1 MPKGFAKI
9 RAVSSNRTGRHP
21 QYRSGDSPVS
31 GRGDPMDGGDP
42 RLGLGLV
49 FLASCF
55 MLWMLV
61 VARKDF
67 SKRHE
72 RLAWWK
78 HLGLSLGSEKWH
90 FRLMV
95 ALVGLFSRAIAL

>member
-1 MPKGFAKI
+1 
-9 RAVSSNRTGRHP
+9 
-21 QYRSGDSPVS
+21 
-31 GRGDPMDGGDP
+31 MDGGDP

-78 HLGLSLGSEKWH
+78 HLGLSLGS
-90 FRLMV
+90 
-95 ALVGLFSRAIAL
+95 